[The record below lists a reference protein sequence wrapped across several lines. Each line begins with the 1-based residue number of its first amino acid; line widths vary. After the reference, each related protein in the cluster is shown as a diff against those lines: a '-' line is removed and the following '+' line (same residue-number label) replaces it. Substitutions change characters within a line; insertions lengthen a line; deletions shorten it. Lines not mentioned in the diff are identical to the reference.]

1 MRGRIAWPAR
11 AAWRLLIGCVL
22 AGGATM
28 VVAQTPPGEAIRSA
42 TPDAER
48 VFADVRASLLQIRTL
63 VAASGQQSSI
73 GSGFLVSADG
83 LAVTNYHVVSQ
94 FALEPGAYRLRYL
107 RDDGS
112 EGDLQLLAIDV
123 ASDVAV
129 VRMQGEGLPFLE
141 FDARAVEDRMDKGE
155 RLFSIGNPLDLGF
168 TIVEGNYNGRVEKSY
183 VDRLH
188 FSGAINPGMSGGPVL
203 TRDKQIA
210 GVNVAKL
217 LSGELVSFLVP
228 ARYAAELVARAETSA
243 PMSLEAVRKE
253 IERQMVDWQA
263 ALYARLADQERRST
277 ELGPY
282 RIDETRGPWFSCW
295 ARTNQ
300 DERPLPPV
308 LEHSTQCSMQNWIFL
323 AGDLDTG
330 LVQRS
335 YSYLRSRKLNAA
347 QFAAFIMKQRM
358 HLGGYASK
366 RMAPTVC
373 RDAFVRAS
381 VTAPELK
388 TVWCARGYKEF
399 AGLFDVEVIALTRD
413 DPDQALLARLT
424 LRGVSYANAMVETRR
439 MIEGIRWKD

>member
-1 MRGRIAWPAR
+1 MGGHMSHRAR
-11 AAWRLLIGCVL
+11 RAGRLLLVL
-22 AGGATM
+22 AFACCTALASAQAQPEE
-28 VVAQTPPGEAIRSA
+28 VVRSA

-48 VFADVRASLLQIRTL
+48 VFADVRDSLLQIRTL

-94 FALEPGAYRLRYL
+94 FALEPGAYQLRYL

-129 VRMQGEGLPFLE
+129 VRMQGEGLPFLQ

-188 FSGAINPGMSGGPVL
+188 FSGAINPGMSGGPAL

-263 ALYARLADQERRST
+263 ALYARLAEQERRST

-282 RIDETRGPWFSCW
+282 RVDETRGPWFSCW
-295 ARTNQ
+295 ARTNA

-335 YSYLRSRKLNAA
+335 YSHVRTRKLNAA
-347 QFAAFIMKQRM
+347 QFAAFLGKQRM
-358 HLGGYASK
+358 HVGGFASK

-373 RDAFVRAS
+373 RDGFVRAS
-381 VTAPELK
+381 ETAPELK

-399 AGLFDVEVIALTRD
+399 EGLFDVEVLALTRD
-413 DPDQALLARLT
+413 DPDQALLARLS
-424 LRGVSYANAMVETRR
+424 LRGVSYANAMAETRR
-439 MIEGIRWKD
+439 MIEGIRWKE